1 MKNETKQSPTDAIAL
16 RLADF
21 VLRRRWWVLATTLI
35 LAITVASGVTNLV
48 FSQNYRVFF
57 SDENPDLVTFDKF
70 QATYTKNDNI
80 LLVVKPEEGGVF
92 SPETISVVENLTN
105 DAWKIPYAIR
115 VDSVTN
121 FQHSWANE
129 DDLTVEDLVRN
140 GASLTPEV
148 LKQKEAVALAEPLL
162 SGNLISLDGRATGI
176 NVTLQYPEKGLDEI
190 PAAIGYAR
198 GLATAIEAEHPD
210 IEVAISGISAMNNAF
225 FESTAMDAVTLFPI
239 MFLILVVVTFLVTR
253 TFAGTFATVMVI
265 GLSTAFALGI
275 AGYAGIPLSPFSASA
290 PVIIMTLAIADSI
303 HILITLMRQLRI
315 GASKTTALR
324 ESMRVN
330 FIAVTIT
337 SVTTIVGF
345 LALNFSDAPPFQD
358 LGNMTAIGIG
368 AAWLFSLTF
377 LPAAISVLPLRA
389 RKVNANRV
397 GLESLLDRLAN
408 FVIARHR
415 QVFAVSLAATVA
427 LTVVIP
433 RLDLNDQ
440 WLKYFDHRLE
450 FRTDAD
456 FALEN
461 LGGLNV
467 VEYSVDAEDAGGVSE
482 PEYLTQLAAFTGWL
496 RDQPEVTHVYS
507 YSDIAQRLNKN
518 MHGDDEAWYRVPE
531 DRELAAQYLLLYEL
545 SLPYGLDL
553 NDRISIDKSA
563 TRVTATMGDIS
574 TVSVREFLVR
584 SNAWQEANMP
594 QYMQTNP
601 TGATV
606 MFSFISQRNIEDMLR
621 GNLIA
626 VLIIA
631 GIMILALRHV
641 GLGLLSLVPNVVPIV
656 LTFGV
661 WTLLVGQVGMSSATV
676 SATALGI
683 VVDDTVHFLIKYLR
697 ARREEGRSKADA
709 IRYAYQTVGTA
720 ILANTVILVLGFG
733 VLAFSTFKI
742 TGDLGMMTALAIG
755 LALLVDLLF
764 LPSLLLMG
772 STKQEEK
779 IHELEPSI
787 QTA

>member
-772 STKQEEK
+772 KTKQEEK